1 MSIVVQWLKEGYQF
15 EAENRVG
22 GKIRIDGDGVLQGR
36 EGGIAPLELLL
47 AGIGAC
53 SAVDVVMILKKQRQV
68 IESLEVRVDPEKVKN
83 EIGYSEYKT
92 IHMHYTLTG
101 DIDTNKAQK
110 ALELSITKYCS
121 VSKALE
127 KSSEISFSFEIRS

>member
-1 MSIVVQWLKEGYQF
+1 LSIVVQWLKEGYQF

-22 GKIRIDGDGVLQGR
+22 GKIRIDGDGVLQGI

-68 IESLEVRVDPEKVKN
+68 IESLEVQVDPEKVKN

>member
-22 GKIRIDGDGVLQGR
+22 GKIRIDGDGVLQGI

-68 IESLEVRVDPEKVKN
+68 IESLEVQVDPEKVKN

>member
-1 MSIVVQWLKEGYQF
+1 LSIVVQWLQEGYQF

-22 GKIRIDGDGVLQGR
+22 GKIRIDGDGVLQGI

>member
-1 MSIVVQWLKEGYQF
+1 LSIVVQWLKEGYQF

-22 GKIRIDGDGVLQGR
+22 GKIRIDGDGVLQGI